1 MKKLYI
7 IFLSILITQESD
19 SLNTN
24 IVENLNSSNM
34 SVKDFIL
41 SSDSL
46 DVEDLFEAQLYEAKL
61 LLAESIIADRTG
73 DSIEAMYRFESLF
86 ESLSYLNGM
95 KTNDQFQSLEMN
107 RLLST
112 SIDYYE
118 NESNTL
124 SNIEELSVSLLR
136 DRLDKYVY
144 SQTLEDLEYVDES
157 IEVIPGHIPI
167 TYNRKVASIIK
178 FFQKDGRKSMSKWLN
193 RMDKYKKLI
202 LPILEDQDIPPEIF
216 YVSVI
221 ESGLNPNA
229 YSYAYASGLWQ
240 FIKSTGK
247 AYGLNK
253 TYWLDERRDYIKS
266 TYAAT
271 KYFKD
276 LYEEFDDWYLAL
288 AAYNC
293 GSTRVHRAIKRNG
306 SKNYWDLYSLPSET
320 KNYVPNVMATII
332 IATNPEKYG
341 FTINSEPDFEWI
353 EKDIDKSVK
362 LESIAK
368 CANVSLKTL
377 QQYNPELEKDV
388 ALIPP
393 LEKGEKYTLRLP
405 VNISPDFDS
414 LLKLVEAPNLN
425 EIIFVEHRVRPGESV
440 WLIARKYK
448 VKKNHILAVNNLSEK
463 SIIRP
468 KQILKIPTSGYD
480 QYKKSVEL
488 SSRKIYYTVKRG
500 DTLSEIAEKYKTSIK
515 KIKKSNGLRNDRI
528 IMGQKLI
535 IWVKN

>member
-1 MKKLYI
+1 
-7 IFLSILITQESD
+7 
-19 SLNTN
+19 
-24 IVENLNSSNM
+24 
-34 SVKDFIL
+34 
-41 SSDSL
+41 
-46 DVEDLFEAQLYEAKL
+46 
-61 LLAESIIADRTG
+61 
-73 DSIEAMYRFESLF
+73 
-86 ESLSYLNGM
+86 
-95 KTNDQFQSLEMN
+95 
-107 RLLST
+107 
-112 SIDYYE
+112 
-118 NESNTL
+118 
-124 SNIEELSVSLLR
+124 
-136 DRLDKYVY
+136 
-144 SQTLEDLEYVDES
+144 
-157 IEVIPGHIPI
+157 
-167 TYNRKVASIIK
+167 
-178 FFQKDGRKSMSKWLN
+178 
-193 RMDKYKKLI
+193 
-202 LPILEDQDIPPEIF
+202 
-216 YVSVI
+216 
-221 ESGLNPNA
+221 
-229 YSYAYASGLWQ
+229 
-240 FIKSTGK
+240 
-247 AYGLNK
+247 
-253 TYWLDERRDYIKS
+253 
-266 TYAAT
+266 
-271 KYFKD
+271 
-276 LYEEFDDWYLAL
+276 
-288 AAYNC
+288 
-293 GSTRVHRAIKRNG
+293 
-306 SKNYWDLYSLPSET
+306 
-320 KNYVPNVMATII
+320 MATII

-405 VNISPDFDS
+405 INISPDFDS
-414 LLKLVEAPNLN
+414 LLNLVEAPNLN
-425 EIIFVEHRVRPGESV
+425 EIIFVEHKVRPGESV

-488 SSRKIYYTVKRG
+488 SSRKIYYTVRRG